1 MPETISCIPLVC
13 RAPKDTAVAL
23 LRELNDLDRIH
34 LVLALQAGSK
44 EAVLRQAQTQYVD
57 DLIKRFK
64 HSTNKQHNKLT
75 RCVARDMQP
84 TRSLLAACL

>member
-1 MPETISCIPLVC
+1 M
-13 RAPKDTAVAL
+13 AL